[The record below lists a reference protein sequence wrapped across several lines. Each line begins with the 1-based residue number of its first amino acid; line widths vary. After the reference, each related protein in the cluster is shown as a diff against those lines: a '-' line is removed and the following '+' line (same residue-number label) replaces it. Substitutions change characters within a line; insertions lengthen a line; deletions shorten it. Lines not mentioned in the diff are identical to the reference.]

1 MKSTLSSRST
11 WVGATGVALALAA
24 GLVLGNGGSADA
36 PDAGS
41 PSTPAAAAPPA
52 RESAARPAAPAL
64 SLDRL
69 RRHVT
74 VAEPATDLFA
84 GMSWAPPA
92 PAPPPPAPPPPPAAP
107 PEPVAPPLPFV
118 FVGQFAEEGQ
128 SPQYYLEHGA
138 KVLTLA
144 PGAGIDGT
152 WQFVGRSGNELEFI
166 YLPLNT
172 RQTIRMPE

>member
-1 MKSTLSSRST
+1 
-11 WVGATGVALALAA
+11 V
-24 GLVLGNGGSADA
+24 
-36 PDAGS
+36 
-41 PSTPAAAAPPA
+41 
-52 RESAARPAAPAL
+52 L

-69 RRHVT
+69 RRHVA

-84 GMSWAPPA
+84 GMSWAPPP
-92 PAPPPPAPPPPPAAP
+92 PAPPPPAAPAPPAPP

-128 SPQYYLEHGA
+128 SPQFYLEHGA

-144 PGAGIDGT
+144 AGATIDGT

-172 RQTIRMPE
+172 RQTIRMLE